1 MNILFLG
8 DIFGNN
14 GRKIIKKH
22 LKNLI
27 KQHHV
32 DLVIANAE
40 NCTQGKGLNQEHYDE
55 LMSYGIDF
63 FTMGNHTWA
72 KKEVFEILK
81 DQKNIV
87 RPLNL
92 PENFQYAD
100 LGVGTNVIKVKNKT
114 IRITN
119 LLGEG
124 VKLNFKVTNPFYCLE
139 DLVKMSNQDLHIV
152 DFHAETTSEKNALAI
167 YFDGQVSA
175 ILGTHTHVPSAD
187 LRVSPK
193 GMVYVTDVGM
203 CGPGFGSIIG
213 AKAQNVL
220 TKFLHP
226 TARFK
231 LEVSKLGAQFN
242 AILMEF
248 DDKTN
253 KAVNAKR
260 IQILEDD
267 EINYLKED
275 FSVPADFERN

>member
-14 GRKIIKKH
+14 GRRIIKKH

-27 KQHHV
+27 KQHQV
-32 DLVIANAE
+32 DFVIANAE
-40 NCTQGKGLNQEHYDE
+40 NCTHGKGLNKDHYDE

-72 KKEVFEILK
+72 KKEVIEILK
-81 DQKNIV
+81 NQPNIV

-92 PENFQYAD
+92 HDSFEYAD
-100 LGVGTNVIKVKNKT
+100 LGVGTNVIQVNNKR

-124 VKLNFKVTNPFYCLE
+124 VKLNFKLTNPFYCLD
-139 DLVKMSNQDLHIV
+139 DLIKMSDDDLHIV
-152 DFHAETTSEKNALAI
+152 DFHAETTSEKNALAV
-167 YFDGQVSA
+167 YFDGRVSA
-175 ILGTHTHVPSAD
+175 ILGTHTHVPTAD
-187 LRVSPK
+187 LRVTPK

-203 CGPGFGSIIG
+203 CGPGYGSIIG

-226 TARFK
+226 HARFS

-242 AILMEF
+242 AVLMQF
-248 DDKTN
+248 DDNTN
-253 KAVNAKR
+253 KAIGAKR

-267 EINYLKED
+267 VDNYLKED
-275 FSVPADFERN
+275 FSSI